1 MIIKT
6 TAYLISCVED
16 TGRAGVQ
23 PATSILSTG
32 PEHLTAIYLLR
43 KRNQPTFAA
52 ELVNLPIAKVV

>member
-6 TAYLISCVED
+6 TARLTSSVED
-16 TGRAGVQ
+16 TGRAGIR